1 MSSLEFWLTFPMGAA
16 ASERME
22 RRGLKAELSHAVKMP
37 TDQQAKALCGVQVYS
52 LCMDSS
58 LATSEL
64 PECPRCRKKI
74 EKLAAVK

>member
-1 MSSLEFWLTFPMGAA
+1 
-16 ASERME
+16 ME
-22 RRGLKAELSHAVKMP
+22 RRGLKAELSHAVQMP
-37 TDQQAKALCGVQVYS
+37 IDQQAKALCGVQVYS